1 MLGAYV
7 LIGGCISAVLLVVCL
22 AEALAMYGIGRSQWL
37 AEENMPRELRNA
49 QLVLN
54 ETEIKGR
61 NGRKMRVDQ
70 VFELPGGE
78 LVVVDTKTRRRH
90 EIRQAD
96 IEQVKRYRAAL
107 RDVYGRPLADKAY
120 IRTVIR
126 IYSQKRRQVR
136 YNPIVFY

>member
-90 EIRQAD
+90 EICQAD